1 MQDLQDN
8 ILTDVF
14 PLILNCFGDPIDDVS
29 AEAAS
34 ALNPVC
40 SKIVYLIP
48 QSVSTLIEQLWKLLS
63 SQDELGVA
71 CNSFMT
77 LLASLFMNSEAQAS
91 VRCVLIFKSMILKR
105 FGIR

>member
-1 MQDLQDN
+1 MQDT
-8 ILTDVF
+8 ILLEVF

-40 SKIVYLIP
+40 VRVVELLPSSIP
-48 QSVSTLIEQLWKLLS
+48 NLIEQLWKFLS

-71 CNSFMT
+71 CNSFMA
-77 LLASLFMNSEAQAS
+77 LLASIFMNSEAQAS
-91 VRCVLIFKSMILKR
+91 VR
-105 FGIR
+105 

>member
-1 MQDLQDN
+1 MQDE
-8 ILTDVF
+8 ILTEVF
-14 PLILNCFGDPIDDVS
+14 PLILTCFGDPIDDVS

-40 SKIVYLIP
+40 VRIVKLMPQVIPDLIN
-48 QSVSTLIEQLWKLLS
+48 ELWNLLS

-77 LLASLFMNSEAQAS
+77 LLASLFMNSDAQAC
-91 VRCVLIFKSMILKR
+91 VR
-105 FGIR
+105 